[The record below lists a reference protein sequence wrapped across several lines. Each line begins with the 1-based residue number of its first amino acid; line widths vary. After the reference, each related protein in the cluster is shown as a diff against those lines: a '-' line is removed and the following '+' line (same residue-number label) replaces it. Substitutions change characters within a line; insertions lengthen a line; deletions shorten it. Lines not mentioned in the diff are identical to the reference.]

1 MKKAMTLLL
10 VIIVPAIISMPLCRV
25 TSAVAANSVTRT
37 VGTWQVTLT
46 DLGLLPGGSASS
58 GLAINNTGQIAGLA
72 TDSSFAL
79 QRPIWDANTGII
91 IGTTDNWDPASTAV
105 PEHRNDNGE
114 MVGTEVIRHGTLF
127 EGVYWN
133 AAGRAFGL
141 PSLPGV
147 DPIFGPV
154 HVAGHGINNQGQ
166 MAGGAHDGTPAHAMH
181 AVLWQNKDTP
191 AQDLGFLGQGAQV
204 NYSEAYGINNS
215 THVVGN
221 SVVGSAIRGFL
232 WRADHM
238 IDLGGLSG
246 QVVSEAYAISNNG
259 VIVGKSNFFPVLWT
273 YDVTNSSST
282 PAIRQLPIPP
292 GFFSA
297 QPTAVNDSADVVGY
311 AGSPNIDSHAI
322 LWHNGQAIDL
332 GVWPGG
338 HYSVA
343 TGINGFGQIVG
354 TGTIAGDNLDHA
366 LMWTVTPAGGGGGGG
381 GGTTNTTPSA
391 TLRATSST
399 SIRVGGSV
407 SVQAGFTDPDN
418 GPWSYR
424 LDWGDGSATTGG
436 TSTAGAISG
445 ISPHVY
451 RSTGSFRPR
460 LSVTDAKG
468 AVGRSSTISV
478 RVR

>member
-91 IGTTDNWDPASTAV
+91 IGTADNWDPASTAV

-154 HVAGHGINNQGQ
+154 HVAGHGINDQGQ

-204 NYSEAYGINNS
+204 NYSEAYGINDS

-221 SVVGSAIRGFL
+221 SAVGSAIRGFL
-232 WRADHM
+232 WRDGRM
-238 IDLGGLSG
+238 IDLGALSG
-246 QVVSEAYAISNNG
+246 QVVSEADAISNNV
-259 VIVGKSNFFPVLWT
+259 VIGGKSNFFL
-273 YDVTNSSST
+273 
-282 PAIRQLPIPP
+282 
-292 GFFSA
+292 
-297 QPTAVNDSADVVGY
+297 
-311 AGSPNIDSHAI
+311 
-322 LWHNGQAIDL
+322 
-332 GVWPGG
+332 
-338 HYSVA
+338 
-343 TGINGFGQIVG
+343 
-354 TGTIAGDNLDHA
+354 
-366 LMWTVTPAGGGGGGG
+366 
-381 GGTTNTTPSA
+381 
-391 TLRATSST
+391 
-399 SIRVGGSV
+399 
-407 SVQAGFTDPDN
+407 
-418 GPWSYR
+418 
-424 LDWGDGSATTGG
+424 
-436 TSTAGAISG
+436 
-445 ISPHVY
+445 
-451 RSTGSFRPR
+451 
-460 LSVTDAKG
+460 
-468 AVGRSSTISV
+468 
-478 RVR
+478 